1 MQEADPSVFPQNTTW
16 NRDNYGP
23 IYIPEAGKTV
33 VLTAA
38 NLPFYARIIKEYEG
52 NTIEVQGATIKI
64 NGSTATS
71 YTFKQNYYW
80 MMGDNRHNSE
90 DSRFW
95 GYVPENHI
103 VGKPV
108 FIWLSVD
115 PKGRGLNKIRWERVF
130 TTVNG
135 EGEPFSYLK
144 FFLLALAAYFGIS
157 FYLNKKK
164 QNA

>member
-1 MQEADPSVFPQNTTW
+1 
-16 NRDNYGP
+16 
-23 IYIPEAGKTV
+23 
-33 VLTAA
+33 
-38 NLPFYARIIKEYEG
+38 
-52 NTIEVQGATIKI
+52 
-64 NGSTATS
+64 
-71 YTFKQNYYW
+71 

-115 PKGRGLNKIRWERVF
+115 PNGRGLNKIRWERVF

-135 EGEPFSYLK
+135 EGEPYSYLK
-144 FFLLALAAYFGIS
+144 FFMIALAAYFGIT

>member
-1 MQEADPSVFPQNTTW
+1 MKEADASVFPQNTSW
-16 NRDNYGP
+16 NRDNFGP
-23 IYIPEAGKTV
+23 IYIPEAGKSVALNTK
-33 VLTAA
+33 T
-38 NLPFYARIIKEYEG
+38 LPFYERIIKEYEG
-52 NTIEVQGATIKI
+52 NKLDVQGNTIKI
-64 NGSTATS
+64 NDKIATS

-115 PKGRGLNKIRWERVF
+115 PNGRGLNKIRWERVF

-135 EGEPFSYLK
+135 EGEPYSYLK

-157 FYLNKKK
+157 YYLNKKK